1 MTDGTA
7 GRKALGMLTPSSN
20 TVLEP
25 MVADMLSGLPG
36 VSAHFSRFEVLEI
49 SQSDAALA
57 QFDMEPMLAASRLLA
72 HAKVEVIAWNGT
84 SAGWLG
90 FDRDEAL
97 VKAIEAETGVRAAS
111 SMLALNEVF
120 ALTGV
125 RRFGL
130 VTPYLDEIQ
139 QPMIANYRAAGFDCV
154 AERHLGDRGNY
165 SFATYSEGQVAA
177 MVREVAVAEPDA
189 IAIVCTNLRGARVAA
204 ALEAELDIPIYDT
217 VSTAVWSSLRLAGV
231 PPSLVDG
238 WGRLFS
244 V

>member
-177 MVREVAVAEPDA
+177 MVREVAAAEPDA